1 MTPFQ
6 VALFKHFI
14 EGKGMVTIYINLYRR
29 YHLKTN
35 PISVEEFLFKV
46 PETEVCTKAFYWVAN
61 MNYGYDY
68 WTQMQLF
75 WMEFLASNENNYT
88 ADEWYKLQGMSK
100 ILRTNWDAAK
110 HWKQESRLT
119 AAIRLGID
127 LKLIGT
133 EDKEPTAPPTKL
145 SEEYLRESTKDEIL
159 NRDFSA
165 EKEASKQADAP
176 APADAIPDGGSVLGE
191 FMFVDLT
198 PRRQL
203 KKDEISI
210 NRRNKKGSVTFN
222 LPLSKE
228 FRERG
233 GYEYAA
239 LMRNKAGDVVLFL
252 NDVNGVPMLDGNS
265 SSGNGNSVINSIE
278 LVSRLFVLLNLN
290 TDYHIVNIKE
300 IEKTADHVAYQVY
313 VNNNNNN
320 QN

>member
-1 MTPFQ
+1 
-6 VALFKHFI
+6 
-14 EGKGMVTIYINLYRR
+14 
-29 YHLKTN
+29 
-35 PISVEEFLFKV
+35 
-46 PETEVCTKAFYWVAN
+46 

-110 HWKQESRLT
+110 HWKMENRLT

-127 LKLIGT
+127 LKLIGA

-145 SEEYLRESTKDEIL
+145 SEEYLRESTKAEIL

-165 EKEASKQADAP
+165 EKETSKQADAP
-176 APADAIPDGGSVLGE
+176 APADAIPNGSSVLGE

-210 NRRNKKGSVTFN
+210 NRRNKKGFVTFN

-252 NDVNGVPMLDGNS
+252 NDVNGVPMLDGNTS
-265 SSGNGNSVINSIE
+265 GGNGNSVINSIE

>member
-14 EGKGMVTIYINLYRR
+14 EGNGMVTIYINLYRR

-127 LKLIGT
+127 LKLIGA
-133 EDKEPTAPPTKL
+133 EDKEPTAQPTKL
-145 SEEYLRESTKDEIL
+145 SEEYLRESTKAEIL

-165 EKEASKQADAP
+165 EKESSKQADAP
-176 APADAIPDGGSVLGE
+176 APADAITNGSSVLGE

-252 NDVNGVPMLDGNS
+252 NDVNGVPMLDGKDS
-265 SSGNGNSVINSIE
+265 GGNGNSVINSIE